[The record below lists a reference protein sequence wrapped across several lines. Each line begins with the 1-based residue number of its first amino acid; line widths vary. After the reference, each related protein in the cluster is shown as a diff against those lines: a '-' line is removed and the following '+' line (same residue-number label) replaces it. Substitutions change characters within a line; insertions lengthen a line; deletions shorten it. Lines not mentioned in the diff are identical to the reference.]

1 MTRTRRTFL
10 SIIAAATIGTGAMIG
25 TKYMGMAPQLP
36 DPIATITGNK
46 TVDLTIASSLTKQH
60 WMEAS
65 IKAFND
71 ANIRTSTGSP
81 IAIKIQNV
89 LSGDSMEKI
98 LAGKSQPVVWSP
110 GENSWVSQF
119 DAQWNVRH
127 SKPAMSGSCKP
138 TIYAPSG
145 IAMWR
150 PMAEALGWPNKLVA
164 WKTLIDLAAD
174 PQGWSSYGHPEWGKL
189 KLGYT
194 HPQYSSAGMLFLTSM
209 AYGITGKASGLTPD
223 QVYSKPV
230 EAGFAAL
237 AQNTS
242 KYGMVTTTLLD
253 MMAREGPDYLHAIS
267 AFEEGVVRFN
277 LERGSELR
285 FPLVFIVPTEGT
297 FWSDH
302 PYCILDNAN
311 WVSPEQ
317 KEAAKLFFEFLL
329 AKDQQLLAT
338 DHLLRPLDSKIGSG
352 TKLTFA
358 NGTDPALRPEAQPPF
373 EMPNAAAASAI
384 IDQFLATKRKAKVM
398 LVLDVSG
405 SMNGEP
411 IRAATEATA
420 AFLKRLDP
428 HDKVGLMIFNEH
440 VTTVSEILS
449 ASVVSEELSRRVLQL
464 VAGGGTNLNGAV
476 CQAIAKMKAD
486 ASSSEDHLNG
496 IVVLSDGADTEGEVS
511 ETRMFQTCLPASAE
525 ANGIKIF
532 SIAFGDS
539 ANLDALSRISKATG
553 GAMFTADAATVDQ
566 AYLKISAEQ

>member
-10 SIIAAATIGTGAMIG
+10 SIISAAVIGTSAMVGA
-25 TKYMGMAPQLP
+25 KFMGLAPQLP
-36 DPIATITGNK
+36 DPIAAITAK
-46 TVDLTIASSLTKQH
+46 PPVDLTISSSITKQR

-65 IKAFND
+65 IKSFND

-81 IAIKIQNV
+81 IAITIQNV

-98 LAGKSQPVVWSP
+98 LAGKSMPVVWSP

-119 DAQWNVRH
+119 DALWRVGHN
-127 SKPAMSGSCKP
+127 KPAMSNACEP

-150 PMAEALGWPNKLVA
+150 PMAEALGWPKNPIA

-174 PQGWSSYGHPEWGKL
+174 PNGWTSYGHPEWGKL

-194 HPQYSSAGMLFLTSM
+194 HPKYSSAGMLFLTSM
-209 AYGITGKASGLTPD
+209 VYGITGKANSLTPD

-237 AQNTS
+237 AKNTS
-242 KYGMVTTTLLD
+242 KYGMATTALLD
-253 MMAREGPDYLHAIS
+253 MMAKQGPDYLHAIS
-267 AFEEGVVRFN
+267 AFEEGVVRYN
-277 LERGSELR
+277 LERGNELR
-285 FPLVFIVPTEGT
+285 FPLVFIVPLEGT

-302 PYCILDNAN
+302 PYCILDNTD

-317 KEAAKLFFEFLL
+317 REAAKLFLDFLL
-329 AKDQQLLAT
+329 TKDQQKIAT
-338 DHLLRPLDSKIGSG
+338 DYLLRPLDSKIGSG
-352 TKLTFA
+352 TKLTIA
-358 NGTDPALRPEAQPPF
+358 NGTDPALRPETQPPF
-373 EMPNAAAASAI
+373 EFPNAAAASAV
-384 IDQFLATKRKAKVM
+384 IDQFLTTKRKAKVM

-405 SMNGEP
+405 SMSGDP

-440 VTTVSEILS
+440 VTTVSEIQP
-449 ASVVSEELSRRVLQL
+449 ANVVSEDLSRRVMQL

-476 CQAIAKMKAD
+476 CRAIEKMKTD
-486 ASSSEDHLNG
+486 STTSEDRLNG
-496 IVVLSDGADTEGEVS
+496 IVLLSDGADTEAEIS
-511 ETRMFQTCLPASAE
+511 ETRMFQTCLSASSE
-525 ANGIKIF
+525 AASIKIF
-532 SIAFGDS
+532 SIAFGAT
-539 ANLDALSRISKATG
+539 ANPDALFRISQATG
-553 GAMFTADAATVDQ
+553 GALFTANAATIDQ